1 MIEAIC
7 DVSQAVFVTGAA
19 ILAGTALVKDVLEEV
34 REIIA
39 LHRERIQR

>member
-19 ILAGTALVKDVLEEV
+19 ILAGTALVKDVLKEV

-39 LHRERIQR
+39 LNAERTQQ